1 MKKMQQTKFQGYR
14 RIFFIIYFIKHN
26 SKGRS
31 IKKINWVGEN
41 VKKIME
47 KEREKAQIEKR
58 KSRKIEGKK

>member
-1 MKKMQQTKFQGYR
+1 M
-14 RIFFIIYFIKHN
+14 YFIKHN

>member
-1 MKKMQQTKFQGYR
+1 MQQIKLKAYR
-14 RIFFIIYFIKHN
+14 RIFFVMSFIKHN
-26 SKGRS
+26 SKCRS

-41 VKKIME
+41 TKKIME